1 MKFNVN
7 QQDLQQAL
15 NYCQG
20 VIEKRS
26 TLPILSNILLDVSNS
41 KLIITATDLDLIFVH
56 QLNNIEVLEE
66 GKTTTTSSIM
76 YDIVRKF
83 SSGKKINLSLTDIS
97 KLQVESEKSIFN
109 LNCISA
115 TEFPLTDENFNEN
128 EFVIK
133 SKQLLKLLNKC
144 KFSVSNDETRHYLSG
159 IYFHQTEVEDKN
171 YLTAVATDSHRM
183 SISKIRLD
191 QKIDFEPIIL
201 PKKTIFQLCSLLDS
215 YDGDVKVS
223 NLKSKIKF
231 ELNNSILISKLIDGK
246 FPNYIQVIPKNNQ
259 KKLEIDLKLFL
270 NSVDRVAS
278 VSLDKKD
285 GVKFNLSKDIL
296 DLSVNNT
303 NSGDGKETLNVK
315 FDHDLEISI
324 EADQSYGNGFLLP
337 LGPLRELPSRLNQ
350 VDFKVYHTYTERNQ
364 NYTMKYVI
372 DELENP
378 YHGVS
383 IKLCKWANEKVIHA
397 ISAIGSPKRFYNL
410 LEQSGFI
417 LANTTSLLDHEH
429 IPRSYFEETK
439 ESTIFITEKDATKLK
454 NYSNPKIW
462 VVKVKMVLNKPINKL
477 IEEKIAP
484 LVKPVC

>member
-26 TLPILSNILLDVSNS
+26 TLPILSNILLDASNS
-41 KLIITATDLDLIFVH
+41 KLTITATDLDLIFIH
-56 QLNNIEVLEE
+56 QLKNVEILEE

-76 YDIVRKF
+76 YDIIRKF
-83 SSGKKINLSLTDIS
+83 NSGKKINLSLTDIS

-115 TEFPLTDENFNEN
+115 TEFPLTDENFNQN
-128 EFVIK
+128 EFIIK

-183 SISKIRLD
+183 SISKVRLED
-191 QKIDFEPIIL
+191 KINFDPVIL

-223 NLKSKIKF
+223 NVKSKIKF

-285 GVKFNLSKDIL
+285 GVKFNLSKDTL

-303 NSGDGKETLNVK
+303 NSGDGKETLSVS
-315 FDHDLEISI
+315 FDHDLEISF
-324 EADQSYGNGFLLP
+324 N
-337 LGPLRELPSRLNQ
+337 SRYL
-350 VDFKVYHTYTERNQ
+350 
-364 NYTMKYVI
+364 I
-372 DELENP
+372 DVASQLDGDRVEIFFNDT
-378 YHGVS
+378 
-383 IKLCKWANEKVIHA
+383 
-397 ISAIGSPKRFYNL
+397 GSPALIKDPGDFD
-410 LEQSGFI
+410 S
-417 LANTTSLLDHEH
+417 
-429 IPRSYFEETK
+429 
-439 ESTIFITEKDATKLK
+439 IF
-454 NYSNPKIW
+454 
-462 VVKVKMVLNKPINKL
+462 VVMPMKG
-477 IEEKIAP
+477 
-484 LVKPVC
+484 